1 MCMNVYLRLCF
12 QGIRSKVSRVKQLE
26 GWGGSPLPSKG
37 FGIKPDPS
45 VLSVASLA
53 WPGGCG
59 AALHFALVTTV
70 GQRLCQ
76 SYLVCLGRT
85 RHKMESSTVI
95 FSKQIFLE
103 TLICILKPTNCLK
116 GLVLCVCARACA
128 RARFSILRQW
138 QWGIYSWIYRAI
150 LTWLKQMKTSCGF
163 CFVFPPLPLPLQT
176 LLFLNP
182 CCCNQSR
189 AEHRCNGEVM

>member
-1 MCMNVYLRLCF
+1 M
-12 QGIRSKVSRVKQLE
+12 SRVKQLE
-26 GWGGSPLPSKG
+26 GWGGSSLPSKG

-45 VLSVASLA
+45 VLSAASLA

-59 AALHFALVTTV
+59 AALHFTLVMTV

-76 SYLVCLGRT
+76 SCPVCLGRT
-85 RHKMESSTVI
+85 RHKMESSIVI

-116 GLVLCVCARACA
+116 GLVLCVGVRACA

-163 CFVFPPLPLPLQT
+163 CFVFIA
-176 LLFLNP
+176 LF
-182 CCCNQSR
+182 
-189 AEHRCNGEVM
+189 VTTKT